1 MYKQGQHYFICDAC
15 GMRFHSE
22 KKRRRWDGLMVC
34 PDDNEADH
42 PQKYIRVEPDGQPV
56 NDPRPEPEDTFIYIC
71 YMYASHPY
79 ADMAE
84 ADCAV
89 TGRFL
94 FTYTQS
100 LEQKGS

>member
-1 MYKQGQHYFICDAC
+1 MYKQGQHYFICDSC

-34 PDDNEADH
+34 PDDYEVDH
-42 PQKYIRVEPDGQPV
+42 PQKYIRVEPDGQAVP
-56 NDPRPEPEDTFIYIC
+56 DPRPETDEYIYIC

-84 ADCAV
+84 ADCV
-89 TGRFL
+89 VVGRSI
-94 FTYTQS
+94 FTYAQS